1 MQCGCLSFS
10 HFALQNGCPLGQTAI
25 ETKVLITIPSH
36 HTPPC
41 QSGHINELI
50 IIADAGRKPWPVLRQ
65 YLCRDL
71 AEAEEDGDVE
81 EAEEEAAEEL
91 RIVACIFH

>member
-1 MQCGCLSFS
+1 MWLSLSLS
-10 HFALQNGCPLGQTAI
+10 HFTLQNGCPLGQTAI

-36 HTPPC
+36 PTPPI

-50 IIADAGRKPWPVLRQ
+50 IIADAGKKSWPVLRQ

-71 AEAEEDGDVE
+71 AEAEEDGDG
-81 EAEEEAAEEL
+81 EEAAKEL